1 MSYATP
7 YDKPDVAFLRMTHCR
22 TLSRAFERVNA
33 PVRDWHYWCDLDRWD
48 IGKWIDSV
56 LRDATAIEEKIQNPE
71 VTELTEKAIRIFS
84 QARTEH
90 VDPAEFNALVQRLA
104 EVLK

>member
-1 MSYATP
+1 MSYQH
-7 YDKPDVAFLRMTHCR
+7 KPDVPFLRKTHCR
-22 TLSRAFERVNA
+22 TLTRGFNRINA
-33 PVRDWHYWCDLDRWD
+33 DVRDWNYWCDLDGWD
-48 IGKWIDSV
+48 IGRWIDSV

-84 QARTEH
+84 QARTER
-90 VDPAEFNALVQRLA
+90 VDPAEFNGVIQRLA